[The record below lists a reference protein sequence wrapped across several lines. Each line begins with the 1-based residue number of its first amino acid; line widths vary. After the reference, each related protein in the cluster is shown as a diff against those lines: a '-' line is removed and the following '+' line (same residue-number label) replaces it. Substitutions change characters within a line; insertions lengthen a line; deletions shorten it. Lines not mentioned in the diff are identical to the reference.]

1 MKKTYFYLLVLI
13 AVVLAV
19 MNTAIW
25 QKEQIL
31 SEGETV
37 YVKLAPVDP
46 RSLMQ
51 GDYMRLRYAIDNQ
64 LPRNAEFDSN
74 SNKVVITTNA
84 KAIAE
89 FVRLD
94 DGSPLAAGEKRLKL
108 GHSRFRVGIKP
119 KSFFFQEGHAKV
131 YENAEYGIFIFAKNN
146 PDSYLLQGLADKNLQ
161 EISPPKSN

>member
-1 MKKTYFYLLVLI
+1 MKKNYFYLLVLI
-13 AVVLAV
+13 AVILAV

-25 QKEQIL
+25 QKEQML
-31 SEGETV
+31 AEGETV
-37 YVKLAPVDP
+37 YLKLAPVDP

-64 LPRNAEFDSN
+64 LPRDRKIN
-74 SNKVVITTNA
+74 SDKVVIKTNA

-94 DGSPLAAGEKRLKL
+94 DGSPLAEGEKRFKL
-108 GHSRFRVGIKP
+108 GQLRFWVGVKP
-119 KSFFFQEGHAKV
+119 NSFFFQEGHAKL

-146 PDSYLLQGLADKNLQ
+146 PDSYLLQGLADKDLQ
-161 EISPPKSN
+161 EILPPVDK